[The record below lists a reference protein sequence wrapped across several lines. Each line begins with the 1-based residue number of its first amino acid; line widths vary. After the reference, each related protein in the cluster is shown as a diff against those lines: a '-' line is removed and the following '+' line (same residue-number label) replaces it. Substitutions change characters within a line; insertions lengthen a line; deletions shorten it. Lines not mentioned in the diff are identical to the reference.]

1 MLLQYQLFESE
12 TQKQLSLKKQNKNM
26 FGAID
31 KRIYIRLI

>member
-12 TQKQLSLKKQNKNM
+12 TTLFTLKKQNKNM

-31 KRIYIRLI
+31 KRIYIRII